1 MFDFLKGRRPDI
13 TAAQIGAALV
23 AGVPGVATLLTAFG
37 VADVNAA
44 QQDAL
49 SGAVTWSAVL
59 AAVLISG
66 DAALRATRNLADAKT
81 NAAAMAVGETSPL
94 APEFD
99 LQDLEADF
107 EEDDGLLPVSDEEE
121 FFAESELD
129 RLEAGLTAENPD
141 YAKDGR

>member
-13 TAAQIGAALV
+13 TAAQIGAGLV

-59 AAVLISG
+59 AAVLIGG

-99 LQDLEADF
+99 LQDLEVDF

>member
-13 TAAQIGAALV
+13 TAAQIGAGLV

-37 VADVNAA
+37 VADINPA

-81 NAAAMAVGETSPL
+81 DAAAMAVGETSPL
-94 APEFD
+94 APELD
-99 LQDLEADF
+99 LQDLEVDF